1 MIDKQQI
8 CKAHIHLYPIAKI
21 IPHSTAIVNFHTF
34 AQVSNNNKIL
44 INKLANALAQM
55 IYI

>member
-34 AQVSNNNKIL
+34 AQVFNNNKIL